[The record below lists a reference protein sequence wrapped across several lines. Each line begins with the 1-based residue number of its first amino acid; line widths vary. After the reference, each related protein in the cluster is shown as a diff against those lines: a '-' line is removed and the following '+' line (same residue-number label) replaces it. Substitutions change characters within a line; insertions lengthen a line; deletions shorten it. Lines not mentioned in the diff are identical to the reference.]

1 VNRTQRQDR
10 TQHCGEAW
18 SAGGVRIRPVAA
30 GDRAAIAAFVAGLSS
45 RSRFLRF
52 FTTASPPSSAVLRGM
67 CGAGLTA
74 DALVAT
80 EGATVIGHAMAADRP
95 APDGVRVCDVGL
107 VVADRWQRQG
117 LGSALFFS
125 LQARAA
131 ARGVGVL
138 SMDVL
143 PENRVVLA
151 LISRTWADAAWEFT
165 PDAVTI
171 TAGCPAGDP
180 GIWNLPPQ
188 CEHQAAVGRPAPP
201 LGLNWS
207 HEVAGVQG

>member
-1 VNRTQRQDR
+1 VNRTQCLDR
-10 TQHCGEAW
+10 AHHLGDAW
-18 SAGGVRIRPVAA
+18 SADGIRIRPVAV
-30 GDRAAIAAFVAGLSS
+30 GDRAAIASFIAGLSS

-52 FTTASPPSSAVLRGM
+52 FTTASPPSSAVLHGM
-67 CGAGLTA
+67 CGAGQTT

-95 APDGVRVCDVGL
+95 GPDGGRVCDVGL

-125 LQARAA
+125 LQVRAA
-131 ARGVGVL
+131 ARGVSVL

-151 LISRTWADAAWEFT
+151 LISRTWADAAWEFA
-165 PDAVTI
+165 PDAVTV
-171 TAGCPAGDP
+171 TAALPAGRSR
-180 GIWNLPPQ
+180 NLEP
-188 CEHQAAVGRPAPP
+188 AAVVRTPGGRGAFI
-201 LGLNWS
+201 S
-207 HEVAGVQG
+207 M